1 MEEAAIHPISSSEK
15 LREQRRS
22 YPHLKE
28 TDIVGFRKEENI
40 LLQRLIGG
48 ESRRCVISVVGMGGL
63 GKTTLAQKVYN
74 NDDVQKCFSYR
85 AWVCV
90 SQEYKLKDLLEK
102 IAKMVMGLRK
112 EELEKMDMDDL
123 VEALSGFLRE
133 RRYLIVLDD
142 IWEVQVWNDL
152 KIVIPDTMNGSRV
165 LLTTRDKKLAL
176 DADRRSTPIEL
187 HLLNE
192 EESWKLFAQKAL
204 IEGSFEAATC
214 PSELVQIGQA
224 IVARCGG
231 LPLAIVV
238 LGGLLSIKDCDS
250 RSWLKVL
257 ENVVWQLAQGSNC
270 CLDILG
276 LSYND
281 LPYNLKPCL
290 LYLGLF
296 PKDHE
301 ISVMTLIKLW
311 VAEGFI
317 QQRGQLTMEEVA
329 EDCLE
334 ELIQRS
340 LIQVVK
346 RRHDGGPKTCR
357 IHDLIRNLLVSKA
370 EQDLFFMIDGSRHT
384 PPSLNLRRLAIL
396 YSEGKS
402 ECSYLNQPTPR
413 LRSLLCF
420 SKLDQK
426 VVVRLLNGSA
436 TLLRVLDLSG
446 VKDYS
451 TRSIHL
457 PKEIGEL
464 VHLRYLNLENSGIK
478 SLPST
483 MGKLTN
489 LQTLNLNG
497 NHIKYMTS
505 GISYMCKLRHLYSD
519 FIKMRRYYRLDSL
532 EKLQTLGL
540 HSGKWIENGLS
551 KLKALRKLSIFGFP
565 SKFQKA
571 LPESIEKLSNLRS
584 LKIVE
589 FQDDPLPNLRPFF
602 DHPYLYKL
610 NLSGR
615 LNTLQP
621 SNPNE
626 YPPNL
631 TKLTLRF
638 SQLQQDPMETLEK
651 LPNLCILELLQC
663 SYDGDTML
671 CSAQGFPRLES
682 LKLSKLDGLTEWT
695 IEKGAMRTLAS
706 LVIDGC
712 GKLEML
718 PTGLIYLTTLRE
730 LHLGGMSGNLMDR
743 VRENVGKDWH
753 KIQHVPYVWRKGL

>member
-142 IWEVQVWNDL
+142 IWEVQVWNGL

-281 LPYNLKPCL
+281 
-290 LYLGLF
+290 
-296 PKDHE
+296 
-301 ISVMTLIKLW
+301 
-311 VAEGFI
+311 
-317 QQRGQLTMEEVA
+317 R
-329 EDCLE
+329 
-334 ELIQRS
+334 
-340 LIQVVK
+340 
-346 RRHDGGPKTCR
+346 
-357 IHDLIRNLLVSKA
+357 
-370 EQDLFFMIDGSRHT
+370 
-384 PPSLNLRRLAIL
+384 
-396 YSEGKS
+396 
-402 ECSYLNQPTPR
+402 
-413 LRSLLCF
+413 
-420 SKLDQK
+420 
-426 VVVRLLNGSA
+426 
-436 TLLRVLDLSG
+436 SG
-446 VKDYS
+446 VDV
-451 TRSIHL
+451 RHH
-457 PKEIGEL
+457 IGFAC
-464 VHLRYLNLENSGIK
+464 VA
-478 SLPST
+478 
-483 MGKLTN
+483 
-489 LQTLNLNG
+489 
-497 NHIKYMTS
+497 
-505 GISYMCKLRHLYSD
+505 
-519 FIKMRRYYRLDSL
+519 FI
-532 EKLQTLGL
+532 
-540 HSGKWIENGLS
+540 
-551 KLKALRKLSIFGFP
+551 
-565 SKFQKA
+565 
-571 LPESIEKLSNLRS
+571 
-584 LKIVE
+584 
-589 FQDDPLPNLRPFF
+589 
-602 DHPYLYKL
+602 
-610 NLSGR
+610 
-615 LNTLQP
+615 
-621 SNPNE
+621 
-626 YPPNL
+626 
-631 TKLTLRF
+631 
-638 SQLQQDPMETLEK
+638 
-651 LPNLCILELLQC
+651 
-663 SYDGDTML
+663 
-671 CSAQGFPRLES
+671 
-682 LKLSKLDGLTEWT
+682 
-695 IEKGAMRTLAS
+695 
-706 LVIDGC
+706 
-712 GKLEML
+712 
-718 PTGLIYLTTLRE
+718 
-730 LHLGGMSGNLMDR
+730 
-743 VRENVGKDWH
+743 
-753 KIQHVPYVWRKGL
+753 